1 MTSDILQEDLEKLEV
16 LRTVLP
22 TFIRDNALWK
32 QCYSADQVS
41 WVTKDFHVR
50 CDNKGPTLTI
60 IQLGEYIFGGF
71 VEQSWGGKGL
81 RLSYVFKIRFKVYTY
96 TLLNPLIT

>member
-1 MTSDILQEDLEKLEV
+1 MASDILQDDLEKLEV
-16 LRTVLP
+16 LRTALP

-32 QCYSADQVS
+32 QCYSADQAS

-50 CDNKGPTLTI
+50 CDKKGPTLTI

-81 RLSYVFKIRFKVYTY
+81 TSVILFQNTF
-96 TLLNPLIT
+96 